1 METCNI
7 TLRTKISA
15 ACAKETS
22 RYAINGYCAIAA
34 PTEADPNAGFVY
46 ATDGRMLAIA
56 PAEVAGKPITPP
68 MPDGSPTF
76 GIIPGETG
84 GRVGNLVTLNGT
96 IQCRTPGRAGKTTVH
111 DPVEGSFP
119 PVSDVLPKPDAET
132 RWIGISADL
141 LRKLADAID
150 AGQDGKGWVAL
161 GIKAPNKPMC
171 VMSLDGSSSEG
182 TLGEGF
188 GVLMPIYTGN
198 TDESLSAE
206 YRARTD
212 RFTAAHD
219 AAKA

>member
-22 RYAINGYCAIAA
+22 RYAISGYC
-34 PTEADPNAGFVY
+34 
-46 ATDGRMLAIA
+46 AIA

-150 AGQDGKGWVAL
+150 AGQDGKGGVAL

-206 YRARTD
+206 YRARAD
-212 RFTAAHD
+212 RFKAAHD